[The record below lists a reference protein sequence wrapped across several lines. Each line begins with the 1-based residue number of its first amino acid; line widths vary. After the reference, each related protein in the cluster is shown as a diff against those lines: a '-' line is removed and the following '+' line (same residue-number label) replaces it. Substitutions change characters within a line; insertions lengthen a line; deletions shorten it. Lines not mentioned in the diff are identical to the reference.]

1 MDASTVDA
9 VVSALT
15 AAIGTYGREVLVR
28 VEEAAG
34 DATVHLGLRL
44 LARLRRGEGKARA
57 AVEEAVA
64 DVAQNPG
71 DEDFQAALR
80 AQVKKALSRDPELA
94 RDLAGLL
101 REGGVTVTAAGDR
114 AVAVGHNAGIVS
126 TGDGAANRIER

>member
-1 MDASTVDA
+1 MDASTTDA

-28 VEEAAG
+28 VEESAG
-34 DATVHLGLRL
+34 DATAHLGLKL
-44 LARLRRGEGKARA
+44 LARLRRGNGKTGA
-57 AVEEAVA
+57 AVDEAVA

-71 DEDFQAALR
+71 DEDFHAALR

-101 REGGVTVTAAGDR
+101 GQAGVTVTATGDG
-114 AVAVGHNAGIVS
+114 AVAIGHNAGIVS
-126 TGDGAANRIER
+126 TGEGASNRIER

>member
-1 MDASTVDA
+1 MDASTIDA
-9 VVSALT
+9 VMSGLT
-15 AAIGTYGREVLVR
+15 AAIGAYGREVLVR
-28 VEEAAG
+28 TEETAG
-34 DATVHLGLRL
+34 DATVRLGLRL
-44 LARLRRGEGKARA
+44 LARLRRGEGKAHA

-101 REGGVTVTAAGDR
+101 REGGVTVTAAGER
-114 AVAVGHNAGIVS
+114 AVAVGHNAGILS
-126 TGDGAANRIER
+126 TGDGATNRIER